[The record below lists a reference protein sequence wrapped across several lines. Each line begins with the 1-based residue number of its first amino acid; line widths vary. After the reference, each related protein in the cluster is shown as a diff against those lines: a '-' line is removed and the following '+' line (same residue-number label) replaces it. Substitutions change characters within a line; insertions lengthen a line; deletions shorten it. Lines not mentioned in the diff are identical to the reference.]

1 MKRKNA
7 AVAVLMMTLSMGI
20 LSGCQGTLPPDGYN
34 CKTGATWNTTGS
46 YTTSSGTTY
55 SSTGNYRTSL
65 DTGEGLGSNWST
77 TSGSTGSG
85 TTGLD
90 TSINWTT
97 TPGGNGT
104 TIDSVTGIASAAGE
118 TDGGQSGSA
127 DSYMLTE
134 SNVRYYS
141 EEELADLTLWELKVA
156 RNEIYARHGVIFEE
170 SAIQEHF
177 NTRSWYHGAASINVF
192 DDSVFNEYERAN
204 IQTIQKVEAVK
215 SAPGVY
221 K

>member
-34 CKTGATWNTTGS
+34 CKTGATWNTTVS

-77 TSGSTGSG
+77 SASGIGSSSSTGP
-85 TTGLD
+85 D

-104 TIDSVTGIASAAGE
+104 TTSSVTSE
-118 TDGGQSGSA
+118 TDGTQSGSA

-141 EEELADLTLWELKVA
+141 EEELAGLTLWELKVA
-156 RNEIYARHGVIFEE
+156 RNEIYARHGVIFGE
-170 SAIQEHF
+170 SAVQEHF
-177 NTRSWYHGAASINVF
+177 NTRSWYHGTISISAF
-192 DDSVFNEYERAN
+192 DDAVFNEYEITN
-204 IQTIQKVEAVK
+204 IRVIQNVETAK
-215 SAPGVY
+215 AQ
-221 K
+221 